1 MFAFYCTVALSKMN
15 AIPAETKR
23 SVPDCIYRNLET
35 VPKTALSELRRL
47 CEEDA
52 SILCSAQPAWF
63 FFWNSPNLCISERRL
78 SEVQP
83 DENELTPTERER
95 QKLMEL
101 LQMIPRP
108 PSPPSRPPPLPP
120 PNADA
125 NYRRST
131 VDNETQ
137 LALLGSLGLGMCA
150 IGCFFG
156 AIFCG
161 YKMYV
166 RSKTIVPTSITNR
179 I

>member
-1 MFAFYCTVALSKMN
+1 MFAFYAVALSKVN
-15 AIPAETKR
+15 GLPAETGA
-23 SVPDCIYRNLET
+23 SVPDCIYRNLKT

-52 SILCSAQPAWF
+52 SISCSPQPAWF
-63 FFWNSPNLCISERRL
+63 FFWKSSNLCISERKL

-83 DENELTPTERER
+83 DENELSPTEKER

-120 PNADA
+120 PKAVGT
-125 NYRRST
+125 YRRST
-131 VDNETQ
+131 ANNETQ

-156 AIFCG
+156 AIFFG